1 MCRCC
6 FQQKSDAD
14 YDDDDDDGESFV
26 ELSSLQDHRSVVFSV
41 FFRSLL
47 LRCLLQRKT
56 CAICDVVVVSKS

>member
-6 FQQKSDAD
+6 VQQKSDAD

-41 FFRSLL
+41 FFPFFASSFSSS
-47 LRCLLQRKT
+47 KKNM
-56 CAICDVVVVSKS
+56 CDL